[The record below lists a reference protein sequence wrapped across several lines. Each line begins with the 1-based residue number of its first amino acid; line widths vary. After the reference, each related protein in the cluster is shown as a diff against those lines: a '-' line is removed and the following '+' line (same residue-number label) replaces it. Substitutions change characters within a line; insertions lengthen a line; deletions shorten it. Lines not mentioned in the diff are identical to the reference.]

1 MDGRRDLV
9 ARSSSEVSEEF
20 WSCPELLGDEEVE
33 LFDVFEDSLG
43 GGDVSLNAG
52 EGVRAVVNSDRN
64 GEGGVLFCI
73 VPQGDDTGAGEPE
86 AWKKVDLVGEIGERG

>member
-1 MDGRRDLV
+1 M
-9 ARSSSEVSEEF
+9 
-20 WSCPELLGDEEVE
+20 
-33 LFDVFEDSLG
+33 
-43 GGDVSLNAG
+43 NAG